1 MQPLIDE
8 CMQTMINNFTNLTK
22 SGATELDVKKV
33 LGAFSMDVVIT
44 VAFGTKVDSLIDKEN
59 PIITNAKKIFDR
71 QSDTIGFFK
80 FLLFM
85 SFPKLFRL
93 SKVSFLDPAIMN
105 FFKSLLKKI
114 VDERRKFKGKVKRC
128 DFLQLMLDAMDKE
141 NLDWESEEIKEVTDI
156 SAHLPDGEEYRNMV
170 THNKSN

>member
-1 MQPLIDE
+1 MFDKLLSAIADQDDWKRIRSIMSPTFSSGKMRRMQPLIDE

-71 QSDTIGFFK
+71 QSDTKGFF
-80 FLLFM
+80 
-85 SFPKLFRL
+85 
-93 SKVSFLDPAIMN
+93 
-105 FFKSLLKKI
+105 
-114 VDERRKFKGKVKRC
+114 
-128 DFLQLMLDAMDKE
+128 
-141 NLDWESEEIKEVTDI
+141 
-156 SAHLPDGEEYRNMV
+156 
-170 THNKSN
+170 